1 MVVVLLGLVLMDEAW
16 SGPVIAVALV
26 VCLLLMIALGGVR
39 HVTES
44 ASAPTPSS
52 LRHVVHRTAGSENR
66 RGDTEAIRAM
76 LRNRQIVLDEQDRP
90 IHVQFQV
97 RGLTCAGEAAG
108 LAHKLRE
115 RDGVIDATVNPLT
128 ERAYIDYT
136 DRLVDA
142 AALTAVITSA
152 GYEVE
157 LERAPC
163 PGKPLV

>member
-44 ASAPTPSS
+44 AS